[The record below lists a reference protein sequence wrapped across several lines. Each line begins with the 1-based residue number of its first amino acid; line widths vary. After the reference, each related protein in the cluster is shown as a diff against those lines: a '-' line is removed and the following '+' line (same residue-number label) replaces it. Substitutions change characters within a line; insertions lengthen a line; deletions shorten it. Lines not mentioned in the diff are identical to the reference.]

1 MSSRPY
7 ELRIRPSRSL
17 LRLDLAELWAY
28 RELFWTL
35 AMRVILVRYKQTL
48 VGALWAVIRP
58 LLTALVL
65 TVVFGKLA
73 GMPSGGVPYPLL
85 TMAAVL
91 PWTLFANSL
100 TESTNALIVDP
111 ALISKIYFPRLILPS
126 SACIAGLLDFAIAL
140 AILAVMMLVMGVIPT
155 WRICVLPALVLL
167 AVTASMGAGMW
178 LSALNVRY
186 RDVRFV
192 VPFMVQFGLYVSPVG
207 FSSAVV
213 PEKWRLLYSLNPMV
227 SVIDG
232 FRWACFA
239 GARGLESTAADGTAV
254 VAAGLDPVAF
264 ALSSGMVAL
273 LFVTGLFFFRSME
286 QTFADHI

>member
-1 MSSRPY
+1 VSSNRY
-7 ELRIRPSRSL
+7 ELRIHRSRSL

-35 AMRVILVRYKQTL
+35 SLRVILVRYKQTL

-73 GMPSGGVPYPLL
+73 SMPSGGVPYPLL

-126 SACIAGLLDFAIAL
+126 SACIAGIIDFAIAL
-140 AILAVMMLVMGVIPT
+140 AILAVMMGIMGVIPT
-155 WRICVLPALVLL
+155 WRICVLPALILL
-167 AVTASMGAGMW
+167 TVTASMGAGMW

-186 RDVRFV
+186 RDIRFV
-192 VPFMVQFGLYVSPVG
+192 VPFLVQFGLYISPVG

-232 FRWACFA
+232 FRWAFFS
-239 GARGLESTAADGTAV
+239 GARGIDPIAANETIASTST
-254 VAAGLDPVAF
+254 LDPVGF
-264 ALSSGMVAL
+264 IVSSGMVAL
-273 LFVTGLFFFRSME
+273 LFVTGLFFFRAME